1 MMIKECNKLIEQD
14 TSKDLV
20 SEKEEIK
27 CDNITKWYK
36 KWFNLMILQKKPDKN
51 ILQIDCKFH
60 AEYL

>member
-36 KWFNLMILQKKPDKN
+36 KWFNLILQKKPEKN